1 MWGWNNTVIKSTR
14 LTLMNLSFL
23 ENFPWRMFSHPSWNL
38 WPLLP
43 LLLMSESKT
52 TWSAE
57 ALSSASS
64 VSENIKLHPFNR
76 YCLFK
81 PDYIFYLMTS
91 RETCNSKKD
100 EPLKTLICQLY
111 IFPTPLSFLTPP
123 SHPIS
128 SWKTIFQVVEL
139 FWCCKASEE
148 TETWARSFHWLSLP
162 YQGAIWVVSNMLKA
176 LLHIY
181 VAWRPCVV
189 LEQLW

>member
-1 MWGWNNTVIKSTR
+1 
-14 LTLMNLSFL
+14 MNLYFL
-23 ENFPWRMFSHPSWNL
+23 ENFPWRMFLPPSWNL
-38 WPLLP
+38 WPLLL

-57 ALSSASS
+57 ALSSTSS
-64 VSENIKLHPFNR
+64 VSENIKLHPFIH

-81 PDYIFYLMTS
+81 PDYIFYPMTS
-91 RETCNSKKD
+91 RETCNSKKED
-100 EPLKTLICQLY
+100 EPLKTLICPLY

-123 SHPIS
+123 SHTIY
-128 SWKTIFQVVEL
+128 SWKTIFQAVES

-148 TETWARSFHWLSLP
+148 TETRARSFHCLSLP
-162 YQGAIWVVSNMLKA
+162 YQDAKWVVSNMLKA

-189 LEQLW
+189 LEQVW